1 MYTFDAL
8 TSSIKI
14 KELQGDLL
22 RNFPHQATADQI
34 QLINEVAGFL
44 LDRDPHQLFVLKG
57 YAGTGKTSLIQA
69 LIASLSKYNRKSV
82 LLAPTGR
89 AAKVISAYTRRKAYT
104 IHKHIYYPK
113 VKAGSVSFELQKN
126 KASNTIYIVD
136 EASMIGNQ
144 TDHAFGGN
152 ALLDD
157 LIRFADQGMNCKV
170 LLIGDVAQLPP
181 VGLTMSP
188 ALIPEELKMRYFKEV
203 YQVELREVVRQAKE
217 SGILSN
223 ATSLRQLLDTDQIN
237 YTPIF
242 DLYPDVIRL
251 AEKNDLEDALNSAY
265 SANSMED
272 SVVVLRSN
280 KRANIYNQQIRN
292 RILWYEDE
300 ITSGDHLMVVK
311 NNYFCLPKE
320 SKAGFIANGDQISVK
335 RILRT
340 EERHGFR
347 FAKAEVNL
355 VDYPEEPEFETF
367 LLLDCIYVDRPSMSY
382 EDGNRLYK
390 SIEREYAHIKT
401 KYKRF
406 QAIKTDPYFNALQV
420 KFAYAITCH
429 KAQGGQWK
437 NVFVEQGYLPESTVD
452 KEYLRWLYTAFTRAV
467 DVVYLIGFNPSF
479 FSDEEVVE

>member
-1 MYTFDAL
+1 MCIFAPL
-8 TSSIKI
+8 TLSTKI
-14 KELQGDLL
+14 TDLQGDLL
-22 RNFPHQATADQI
+22 RNFPHQATAGQI
-34 QLINEVAGFL
+34 QWIHQVAGFL
-44 LDRDPHQLFVLKG
+44 LERDPHQLFVLKG
-57 YAGTGKTSLIQA
+57 YAGTGKTSLLQT
-69 LIASLSKYNRKSV
+69 LIPSLTKYNRKAV

-89 AAKVISAYTRRKAYT
+89 AAKVMSAYTKRKAYT

-113 VKAGSVSFELQKN
+113 LKSGSLSFELQKN

-144 TDHAFGGN
+144 TDSAFGGN

-157 LIRFADQGMNCKV
+157 LIRFADQGLNCKV

-181 VGLTMSP
+181 VGLSLSP
-188 ALIPEELKMRYFKEV
+188 ALIPEELKLRYFKEV
-203 YQVELREVVRQAKE
+203 FHVELQEVVRQAE
-217 SGILSN
+217 SSGILKN
-223 ATSLRQLLDTDQIN
+223 ATSLRRLLESNDDRFKPTFN
-237 YTPIF
+237 
-242 DLYPDVIRL
+242 LYPDVNRIV
-251 AEKNDLEDALNSAY
+251 EKQDLEDALNTAY
-265 SANSMED
+265 SSMSIED

-280 KRANIYNQQIRN
+280 KRANVYNQQIRN

-320 SKAGFIANGDQISVK
+320 SKAGFIANGDQIVVK
-335 RILRT
+335 RIITT

-347 FAKAEVNL
+347 FAKAELNL
-355 VDYPEEPEFETF
+355 IDYPDEPEFESY

-390 SIEREYAHIKT
+390 SIERDYAHIKT

-437 NVFVEQGYLPESTVD
+437 NVFIEQGYLPEDTVD

-467 DVVYLIGFNPSF
+467 NTVYLIGFKLDF
-479 FSDEEVVE
+479 FDEEVNQ

>member
-1 MYTFDAL
+1 MCIFVSL
-8 TSSIKI
+8 TLSTKI
-14 KELQGDLL
+14 TDLQGDLL
-22 RNFPHQATADQI
+22 RNFPHQATAGQI
-34 QLINEVAGFL
+34 QWIHHVAGFL
-44 LDRDPHQLFVLKG
+44 LERDPHQLFVLKG
-57 YAGTGKTSLIQA
+57 YAGTGKTSLLQT
-69 LIASLSKYNRKSV
+69 LMTSLTKYNRKAV

-89 AAKVISAYTRRKAYT
+89 AAKVMSAYTKRKAYT

-113 VKAGSVSFELQKN
+113 LKSGSLSFELQKN

-144 TDHAFGGN
+144 TDSAFGGN

-157 LIRFADQGMNCKV
+157 LIRFADQGLNCKV

-181 VGLTMSP
+181 VGLTLSP
-188 ALIPEELKMRYFKEV
+188 ALIPEELKLRYFKEV
-203 YQVELREVVRQAKE
+203 FHVELQEVVRQAE
-217 SGILSN
+217 SSGILKN
-223 ATSLRQLLDTDQIN
+223 ATTLRQLLERDQDRFK
-237 YTPIF
+237 PIF
-242 DLYPDVIRL
+242 NLYPDVTRIV
-251 AEKNDLEDALNSAY
+251 EKQDLEDALNTAY
-265 SANSMED
+265 SSMSIED

-280 KRANIYNQQIRN
+280 KRANVYNQQIRN

-320 SKAGFIANGDQISVK
+320 SKAGFIANGDQIVVK
-335 RILRT
+335 RILTT

-355 VDYPEEPEFETF
+355 IDYPDEPEFETY

-390 SIEREYAHIKT
+390 SIERDYAHIKT

-406 QAIKTDPYFNALQV
+406 QAIKADPYFNALQV

-437 NVFVEQGYLPESTVD
+437 NVFIEQGYLPEDTVD

-467 DVVYLIGFNPSF
+467 NTVYLIGFKPDF
-479 FSDEEVVE
+479 FDEEVNQ

>member
-1 MYTFDAL
+1 MYIFDAL
-8 TSSIKI
+8 ISDIKI

-22 RNFPHQATADQI
+22 RNFPHQATKDQI
-34 QLINEVAGFL
+34 KFISEVAGFL
-44 LDRDPHQLFVLKG
+44 LDKDPHQLFILKG
-57 YAGTGKTSLIQA
+57 YAGTGKTTVIQSIIRSLV
-69 LIASLSKYNRKSV
+69 KYNRNSV

-89 AAKVISAYTRRKAYT
+89 AAKVITSYTKRKAYT

-113 VKAGSVSFELQKN
+113 VKSGSLHFELQKN

-144 TDHAFGGN
+144 TDSAFGEN

-157 LIRFADQGMNCKV
+157 LIRFSNQGMNCKV

-181 VGLTMSP
+181 VGLALSP
-188 ALIPEELKMRYFKEV
+188 ALVPEELKMRYFKEV
-203 YQVELREVVRQAKE
+203 FQVELKEVVRQTQE

-223 ATSLRQLLDTDQIN
+223 ATVLRQLLELNQVE
-237 YTPIF
+237 YSPIF
-242 DLYPDVIRL
+242 DLYPDVVRL
-251 AEKNDLEDALNSAY
+251 VEKNDLEDALNLAY
-265 SANSMED
+265 SNHSMED

-292 RILWYEDE
+292 RILWYDDE

-311 NNYFCLPKE
+311 NNYFALPKE
-320 SKAGFIANGDQISVK
+320 SKAGFIANGDLIVIK
-335 RILRT
+335 RILRIQ
-340 EERHGFR
+340 ERHGFR
-347 FAKAEVNL
+347 FAKVEVNL
-355 VDYPEEPEFETF
+355 VDYPEEPEFETY
-367 LLLDCIYVDRPSMSY
+367 LLLDAIYVDRPSMTY
-382 EDGNRLYK
+382 VDGNRLYK
-390 SIEREYAHIKT
+390 SVEQEYAHIKT
-401 KYKRF
+401 KYKRL

-437 NVFVEQGYLPESTVD
+437 NVFIEQGYLPNNTVD

-467 DVVYLIGFNPSF
+467 DKVFLIGFKPNF
-479 FSDEEVVE
+479 YK

>member
-1 MYTFDAL
+1 MST
-8 TSSIKI
+8 KI
-14 KELQGDLL
+14 TDLQGDLL
-22 RNFPHQATADQI
+22 RNFPHQATAGQI
-34 QLINEVAGFL
+34 QWIHQVAGFL
-44 LDRDPHQLFVLKG
+44 LERDPHQMFVLKG
-57 YAGTGKTSLIQA
+57 YAGTGKTSLLQS
-69 LIASLSKYNRKSV
+69 LIPSLTKYNRKAV

-89 AAKVISAYTRRKAYT
+89 AAKVMSAYTKRKAYT

-113 VKAGSVSFELQKN
+113 LKSGSLSFELQKN

-144 TDHAFGGN
+144 TDSAFGGN

-157 LIRFADQGMNCKV
+157 LIRFADQGLNCKV

-181 VGLTMSP
+181 VGLSLSP
-188 ALIPEELKMRYFKEV
+188 ALIPEELKLRYFKEV
-203 YQVELREVVRQAKE
+203 FHVELQEVVRQAE
-217 SGILSN
+217 SSGILKN
-223 ATSLRQLLDTDQIN
+223 ATSLRSLLESNDDRFKPTFN
-237 YTPIF
+237 
-242 DLYPDVIRL
+242 LYPDVNRIV
-251 AEKNDLEDALNSAY
+251 EKQDLEDALNTAY
-265 SANSMED
+265 SSMSIED

-280 KRANIYNQQIRN
+280 KRANVYNQQIRN

-320 SKAGFIANGDQISVK
+320 SKAGFIANGDQIVVK
-335 RILRT
+335 RIITT

-355 VDYPEEPEFETF
+355 IDYPDEPEFESY

-390 SIEREYAHIKT
+390 SIERDYAHIKT

-437 NVFVEQGYLPESTVD
+437 NVFIEQGYLPEDTVD

-467 DVVYLIGFNPSF
+467 NTVYLIGFKPDF
-479 FSDEEVVE
+479 FDEEVNQ

>member
-1 MYTFDAL
+1 MCIFAPL
-8 TSSIKI
+8 TLSTKI
-14 KELQGDLL
+14 TDLQGDLL
-22 RNFPHQATADQI
+22 RNFPHQATAGQI
-34 QLINEVAGFL
+34 QWIHQVAGFL
-44 LDRDPHQLFVLKG
+44 LERDPHQMFVLKG
-57 YAGTGKTSLIQA
+57 YAGTGKTSLLQT
-69 LIASLSKYNRKSV
+69 LIPSLTKYNRKAV

-89 AAKVISAYTRRKAYT
+89 AAKVMSAYTKRKAYT

-113 VKAGSVSFELQKN
+113 LKSGSLSFELQKN

-144 TDHAFGGN
+144 TDSAFGGN

-157 LIRFADQGMNCKV
+157 LIRFADQGLNCKV

-181 VGLTMSP
+181 VGLSLSP
-188 ALIPEELKMRYFKEV
+188 ALIPEELKLRYFKEV
-203 YQVELREVVRQAKE
+203 FHVELQEVVRQAE
-217 SGILSN
+217 SSGILKN
-223 ATSLRQLLDTDQIN
+223 ATSLRRLLESNDDRFKPTFN
-237 YTPIF
+237 
-242 DLYPDVIRL
+242 LYPDVNRIV
-251 AEKNDLEDALNSAY
+251 EKQDLEDALNTAY
-265 SANSMED
+265 SSMSIED

-280 KRANIYNQQIRN
+280 KRANVYNQQIRN

-320 SKAGFIANGDQISVK
+320 SKAGFIANGDQIVVK
-335 RILRT
+335 RIITT

-355 VDYPEEPEFETF
+355 IDYPDEPEFESY

-390 SIEREYAHIKT
+390 SIERDYAHIKT

-437 NVFVEQGYLPESTVD
+437 NVFIEQGYLPEDNVD

-467 DVVYLIGFNPSF
+467 NTVYLIGFKPDF
-479 FSDEEVVE
+479 FDEEVNQ

>member
-1 MYTFDAL
+1 MCIFATL
-8 TSSIKI
+8 TSSTEITN
-14 KELQGDLL
+14 LQGDLL
-22 RNFPHQATADQI
+22 RNFPHQATAGQI
-34 QLINEVAGFL
+34 QWVQNVAGFL
-44 LDRDPHQLFVLKG
+44 LDRDPHQIFVLKG
-57 YAGTGKTSLIQA
+57 YAGTGKTSLLQT
-69 LIASLSKYNRKSV
+69 LMMSLRKYNRKAV

-89 AAKVISAYTRRKAYT
+89 AAKVMSAYTKKKAYT

-113 VKAGSVSFELQKN
+113 LKSGSLSFELQKN

-144 TDHAFGGN
+144 SDSAFGGN

-157 LIRFADQGMNCKV
+157 LIRFSDQGLNCKV

-181 VGLTMSP
+181 VGLSLSP
-188 ALIPEELKMRYFKEV
+188 ALIPEELKLRYFKEV
-203 YQVELREVVRQAKE
+203 FHVELREVVRQAKS
-217 SGILSN
+217 SGILKN
-223 ATSLRQLLDTDQIN
+223 ATSIRQLLELDQDRFK
-237 YTPIF
+237 PKF
-242 DLYPDVIRL
+242 ELYPDVVRI
-251 AEKNDLEDALNSAY
+251 AEKQDLEDALNTAY
-265 SANSMED
+265 SSQSIED

-280 KRANIYNQQIRN
+280 KRANVYNQQIRN

-320 SKAGFIANGDQISVK
+320 SKAGFIANGDQIVVK
-335 RILRT
+335 RIITT

-355 VDYPEEPEFETF
+355 IDYPDEPEFETY

-390 SIEREYAHIKT
+390 SIERDYAHIKT

-437 NVFVEQGYLPESTVD
+437 NVFIEQGYLPEDGVD
-452 KEYLRWLYTAFTRAV
+452 KEYLRWLYTAFTRGV
-467 DVVYLIGFNPSF
+467 DTVYLIGFKPEF
-479 FSDEEVVE
+479 FDEEID

>member
-1 MYTFDAL
+1 MYIFDAL
-8 TSSIKI
+8 TSGIKI

-22 RNFPHQATADQI
+22 RNFPHQATKDQI
-34 QLINEVAGFL
+34 KLISEVAGFL
-44 LDRDPHQLFVLKG
+44 LDKDPHQLFVLKG
-57 YAGTGKTSLIQA
+57 YAGTGKTTLIQT
-69 LIASLSKYNRKSV
+69 LIRSLVKYNRKSV

-89 AAKVISAYTRRKAYT
+89 AAKVISSYTKRKAYT

-113 VKAGSVSFELQKN
+113 VKSGSLHFELQKN
-126 KASNTIYIVD
+126 KAGNTIYIVD

-144 TDHAFGGN
+144 TDSAFGGN

-157 LIRFADQGMNCKV
+157 LIRFSDQGMNCKV

-181 VGLTMSP
+181 VGLLVSP
-188 ALIPEELKMRYFKEV
+188 ALVPEELKMRYFKEV
-203 YQVELREVVRQAKE
+203 FQVELKEVVRQARE

-223 ATSLRQLLDTDQIN
+223 ATALRQLLELDQIE
-237 YTPIF
+237 YSPVF
-242 DLYPDVIRL
+242 DLYPDVVRL
-251 AEKNDLEDALNSAY
+251 AEKSDLEDALNSAY
-265 SANSMED
+265 SDHSMED

-280 KRANIYNQQIRN
+280 KRANVYNQQIRN

-311 NNYFCLPKE
+311 NNYFALPKE
-320 SKAGFIANGDQISVK
+320 SKAGFIANGDQIVVK
-335 RILRT
+335 RILRIQ
-340 EERHGFR
+340 ERHGFR

-355 VDYPEEPEFETF
+355 VDYPDEPEFETY
-367 LLLDCIYVDRPSMSY
+367 LLLDAIYVDRPSMTY
-382 EDGNRLYK
+382 DDGNRLYK
-390 SIEREYAHIKT
+390 SVEREYAQIKT

-437 NVFVEQGYLPESTVD
+437 NVFIEQGYLPDNTVD
-452 KEYLRWLYTAFTRAV
+452 KEYLRWLYTAFTRAI
-467 DVVYLIGFNPSF
+467 DKVYLIGFKPNF
-479 FSDEEVVE
+479 FK

>member
-1 MYTFDAL
+1 MCIFAPL
-8 TSSIKI
+8 TLSTKI
-14 KELQGDLL
+14 TDLQGDLL
-22 RNFPHQATADQI
+22 RNFPHQATAGQI
-34 QLINEVAGFL
+34 QWIHQVAGFL
-44 LDRDPHQLFVLKG
+44 LERDPHQLFVLKG
-57 YAGTGKTSLIQA
+57 YAGTGKTSLLKT
-69 LIASLSKYNRKSV
+69 LIPSLTKYNRKAV

-89 AAKVISAYTRRKAYT
+89 AAKVMSAYTKRKAYT

-113 VKAGSVSFELQKN
+113 LKSGSLSFELQKN

-144 TDHAFGGN
+144 TDSAFGGN

-157 LIRFADQGMNCKV
+157 LIRFADQGLNCKV

-181 VGLTMSP
+181 VGLSLSP
-188 ALIPEELKMRYFKEV
+188 ALIPEELKLRYFKEV
-203 YQVELREVVRQAKE
+203 FHVELQEVVRQAE
-217 SGILSN
+217 SSGILKN
-223 ATSLRQLLDTDQIN
+223 ATSLRRLLESNDDRFKPTFN
-237 YTPIF
+237 
-242 DLYPDVIRL
+242 LYPDVNRIV
-251 AEKNDLEDALNSAY
+251 EKQDLEDALNTAY
-265 SANSMED
+265 SSMSIED

-280 KRANIYNQQIRN
+280 KRANVYNQQIRN

-320 SKAGFIANGDQISVK
+320 SKAGFIANGDQIVVK
-335 RILRT
+335 RIITT

-347 FAKAEVNL
+347 FAKAELNL
-355 VDYPEEPEFETF
+355 IDYPDEPEFESY

-390 SIEREYAHIKT
+390 SIERDYAHIKT

-437 NVFVEQGYLPESTVD
+437 NVFIEQGYLPEDTVD

-467 DVVYLIGFNPSF
+467 NTVYLIGFKPDF
-479 FSDEEVVE
+479 FDEEVNQ

>member
-1 MYTFDAL
+1 MYIFDAL
-8 TSSIKI
+8 TSGIKI

-22 RNFPHQATADQI
+22 RNFPHQATTDQI
-34 QLINEVAGFL
+34 KLITEVAGFL
-44 LDRDPHQLFVLKG
+44 LNKDPHQLFILKG
-57 YAGTGKTSLIQA
+57 YAGTGKTTLIQS
-69 LIASLSKYNRKSV
+69 IIRSIVKYNRKSV

-89 AAKVISAYTRRKAYT
+89 AAKVISSYTKRKAYT

-113 VKAGSVSFELQKN
+113 VKSGSLHFELQKN
-126 KASNTIYIVD
+126 KASNTVYIVD

-144 TDHAFGGN
+144 TDSTFGGN
-152 ALLDD
+152 DLLDD

-181 VGLTMSP
+181 VGLAVSP
-188 ALIPEELKMRYFKEV
+188 ALVPEELKMRYFKEV
-203 YQVELREVVRQAKE
+203 FQVELKEVVRQAQE

-223 ATSLRQLLDTDQIN
+223 ATALRQLLEHDQIE
-237 YTPIF
+237 YSPVF
-242 DLYPDVIRL
+242 DLYPDVVVL

-265 SANSMED
+265 SDYSIED

-280 KRANIYNQQIRN
+280 KRANVYNQQIRN

-311 NNYFCLPKE
+311 NNYFALPKE
-320 SKAGFIANGDQISVK
+320 SKAGFIANGDQIVIK
-335 RILRT
+335 RILRIQ
-340 EERHGFR
+340 ERHGFR
-347 FAKAEVNL
+347 FAKVEVNL
-355 VDYPEEPEFETF
+355 VDYSDEPEFETY
-367 LLLDCIYVDRPSMSY
+367 LLLDAIYVDRPSMTY

-390 SIEREYAHIKT
+390 SVEREYAHIKT

-406 QAIKTDPYFNALQV
+406 QAIKADPYFNALQV

-437 NVFVEQGYLPESTVD
+437 NVFIEQGYLPDNTVD
-452 KEYLRWLYTAFTRAV
+452 KEYLRWLYTAFTRAI
-467 DVVYLIGFNPSF
+467 DKVYLIGFKPNF
-479 FSDEEVVE
+479 FK

>member
-1 MYTFDAL
+1 MCIFAPL
-8 TSSIKI
+8 TLSTKI
-14 KELQGDLL
+14 TDLQGDLL
-22 RNFPHQATADQI
+22 RNFPHQATAGQI
-34 QLINEVAGFL
+34 QWIHQVAGFL
-44 LDRDPHQLFVLKG
+44 LERDPHQLFVLKG
-57 YAGTGKTSLIQA
+57 YAGTGKTSLLQT
-69 LIASLSKYNRKSV
+69 LIPSLTKYNRKAV

-89 AAKVISAYTRRKAYT
+89 AAKVMSAYTKRKAYT

-113 VKAGSVSFELQKN
+113 LKSGSLSFELQKN

-144 TDHAFGGN
+144 TDSAFGGN

-157 LIRFADQGMNCKV
+157 LIRFADQGLNCKV

-181 VGLTMSP
+181 VGLSLSP
-188 ALIPEELKMRYFKEV
+188 ALIPEELKLRYFKEV
-203 YQVELREVVRQAKE
+203 FHVELQEVVRQAE
-217 SGILSN
+217 SSGILKN
-223 ATSLRQLLDTDQIN
+223 ATSLRSLLESNDDRFKPTFN
-237 YTPIF
+237 
-242 DLYPDVIRL
+242 LYPDVNRIV
-251 AEKNDLEDALNSAY
+251 EKQDLEDALNTAY
-265 SANSMED
+265 SSMSIED

-280 KRANIYNQQIRN
+280 KRANVYNQQIRN

-320 SKAGFIANGDQISVK
+320 SKAGFIANGDQIVVK
-335 RILRT
+335 RIITT

-355 VDYPEEPEFETF
+355 IDYPDEPEFESY

-390 SIEREYAHIKT
+390 SIERDYAHIKT

-437 NVFVEQGYLPESTVD
+437 NVFIEQGYLPEDTVD

-467 DVVYLIGFNPSF
+467 NTVYLIGFKPDF
-479 FSDEEVVE
+479 FDEEVNQ

>member
-1 MYTFDAL
+1 M
-8 TSSIKI
+8 TSGIKI

-22 RNFPHQATADQI
+22 RNFSHQATTDQI
-34 QLINEVAGFL
+34 KLITEVACFL
-44 LDRDPHQLFVLKG
+44 LDKDPNQIFVLKG
-57 YAGTGKTSLIQA
+57 YAGTGKTSLIQSII
-69 LIASLSKYNRKSV
+69 LSLLKYNRKSV

-89 AAKVISAYTRRKAYT
+89 AAKVISSYTKRKAYT

-113 VKAGSVSFELQKN
+113 IKSGSLHFELQRN
-126 KASNTIYIVD
+126 KAINTIYIVD

-144 TDHAFGGN
+144 TDSAFGGN

-181 VGLTMSP
+181 VGLSVSP
-188 ALIPEELKMRYFKEV
+188 ALVQEELKMRYFKEV
-203 YQVELREVVRQAKE
+203 FQVELKEVVRQAKE
-217 SGILSN
+217 SGILRN
-223 ATSLRQLLDTDQIN
+223 ATLLRHLLELNKIQ
-237 YTPIF
+237 YTPVF
-242 DLYPDVIRL
+242 ELYSDVIRL
-251 AEKNDLEDALNSAY
+251 EEKNDLEDALNAAY
-265 SANSMED
+265 SNKSMED
-272 SVVVLRSN
+272 SVVLLRSN

-311 NNYFCLPKE
+311 NNYFALPKD
-320 SKAGFIANGDQISVK
+320 SKAGFIANGDQIIVK
-335 RILRT
+335 RILRIQ
-340 EERHGFR
+340 ERHGFR

-355 VDYPEEPEFETF
+355 VDYSDEPEFETF
-367 LLLDCIYVDRPSMSY
+367 LLLDCIYVDGPSMTY
-382 EDGNRLYK
+382 DDGNRLYK
-390 SIEREYAHIKT
+390 SVEQDYLHIKT

-406 QAIKTDPYFNALQV
+406 QAIKADPYFNALHV

-437 NVFVEQGYLPESTVD
+437 NVFIEQGYLPDNTVD

-467 DVVYLIGFNPSF
+467 DKVYLIGFKSNF
-479 FSDEEVVE
+479 YK

>member
-1 MYTFDAL
+1 MCIFAPL
-8 TSSIKI
+8 TLSTKI
-14 KELQGDLL
+14 TDLQGDLL
-22 RNFPHQATADQI
+22 RNFPHQATAGQI
-34 QLINEVAGFL
+34 QWIHQVAGFL
-44 LDRDPHQLFVLKG
+44 LERDPHQMFVLKG
-57 YAGTGKTSLIQA
+57 YAGTGKTSLLQS
-69 LIASLSKYNRKSV
+69 LIPSLTKYNRKAV

-89 AAKVISAYTRRKAYT
+89 AAKVMSAYTKRKAYT

-113 VKAGSVSFELQKN
+113 LKSGSLSFELQKN

-144 TDHAFGGN
+144 TDSAFGGN

-157 LIRFADQGMNCKV
+157 LIRFADQGLNCKV

-181 VGLTMSP
+181 VGLSLSP
-188 ALIPEELKMRYFKEV
+188 ALIPEELKLRYFKEV
-203 YQVELREVVRQAKE
+203 FHVELQEVVRQAE
-217 SGILSN
+217 SSGILKN
-223 ATSLRQLLDTDQIN
+223 ATSLRRLLESNDDRFKPTFN
-237 YTPIF
+237 
-242 DLYPDVIRL
+242 LYPDVNRIV
-251 AEKNDLEDALNSAY
+251 EKQDLEDALNTAY
-265 SANSMED
+265 SSMSIED

-280 KRANIYNQQIRN
+280 KRANVYNQQIRN

-320 SKAGFIANGDQISVK
+320 SKAGFIANGDQIVVK
-335 RILRT
+335 RIITT

-355 VDYPEEPEFETF
+355 IDYPDEPEFESY

-390 SIEREYAHIKT
+390 SIERDYAHIKT

-437 NVFVEQGYLPESTVD
+437 NVFIEQGYLPEDTVD

-467 DVVYLIGFNPSF
+467 NTVYLIGFKPDF
-479 FSDEEVVE
+479 FDEEVNQ

>member
-1 MYTFDAL
+1 MYIFDAL
-8 TSSIKI
+8 TSGIKI

-22 RNFPHQATADQI
+22 RNFPHQATKDQI
-34 QLINEVAGFL
+34 KLISEVAGFL
-44 LDRDPHQLFVLKG
+44 LDKDPHQLFVLKG
-57 YAGTGKTSLIQA
+57 YAGTGKTSLIQS
-69 LIASLSKYNRKSV
+69 LIRSLVKYNRKSV

-89 AAKVISAYTRRKAYT
+89 AAKVISSYTKRKAYT

-113 VKAGSVSFELQKN
+113 VKSGSLHFELQKN

-144 TDHAFGGN
+144 TDSAFGGN

-157 LIRFADQGMNCKV
+157 LIRFSDQGMNCKV

-181 VGLTMSP
+181 VGLVVSP
-188 ALIPEELKMRYFKEV
+188 ALVPEELKMRYFKEV
-203 YQVELREVVRQAKE
+203 FQVELKEVVRQAQE

-223 ATSLRQLLDTDQIN
+223 ATALRQLLELDQIE
-237 YTPIF
+237 YSPVF
-242 DLYPDVIRL
+242 DLYPDVVRL
-251 AEKNDLEDALNSAY
+251 VEKNDLEDALNSAY
-265 SANSMED
+265 SDHSMED

-311 NNYFCLPKE
+311 NNYFALPKE
-320 SKAGFIANGDQISVK
+320 SKAGFIANGDQIVVK
-335 RILRT
+335 RILRIQ
-340 EERHGFR
+340 ERHGFR

-355 VDYPEEPEFETF
+355 VDYPTEPEFETY
-367 LLLDCIYVDRPSMSY
+367 LLLDSIYVDRPSMTY
-382 EDGNRLYK
+382 DDGNRLYK
-390 SIEREYAHIKT
+390 SVEREYAHIKT

-429 KAQGGQWK
+429 KAQGGQWE
-437 NVFVEQGYLPESTVD
+437 NVFIEQGYLPDNTVD
-452 KEYLRWLYTAFTRAV
+452 KEYLRWLYTAFTRAI
-467 DVVYLIGFNPSF
+467 DKVYLIGFKPNF
-479 FSDEEVVE
+479 FK

>member
-1 MYTFDAL
+1 MYIFDAL
-8 TSSIKI
+8 TSGIKI

-22 RNFPHQATADQI
+22 RNFPHKATKDQI
-34 QLINEVAGFL
+34 KLISEVAGFL
-44 LDRDPHQLFVLKG
+44 LNKDPHQLFVLKG
-57 YAGTGKTSLIQA
+57 YAGTGKTSLIQS
-69 LIASLSKYNRKSV
+69 LIRSLSKYNRKSI

-89 AAKVISAYTRRKAYT
+89 AAKVISSYTKRKAFT
-104 IHKHIYYPK
+104 IHKHIYYPNIK
-113 VKAGSVSFELQKN
+113 SGSLHFELQNN

-144 TDHAFGGN
+144 TDSTFGGN

-157 LIRFADQGMNCKV
+157 LIQFSDQGMNCKV

-181 VGLTMSP
+181 VGLTVSP
-188 ALIPEELKMRYFKEV
+188 ALVPEELKIRYFKEV
-203 YQVELREVVRQAKE
+203 FQVELKEVVRQTQE
-217 SGILSN
+217 SGILRN
-223 ATSLRQLLDTDQIN
+223 ATALRQLLDLNQSE
-237 YTPIF
+237 YTLVF
-242 DLYPDVIRL
+242 NLYPDVVRL
-251 AEKNDLEDALNSAY
+251 IEKNDLEDALNFAY
-265 SANSMED
+265 SNHSIED

-311 NNYFCLPKE
+311 NNYFALPKD
-320 SKAGFIANGDQISVK
+320 SKAGFIANGDQIVIK
-335 RILRT
+335 RILRIQ
-340 EERHGFR
+340 ERHGFR
-347 FAKAEVNL
+347 YAKAEVNL
-355 VDYPEEPEFETF
+355 VDYPEEPEFESY
-367 LLLDCIYVDRPSMSY
+367 LLLDSIYVDRPSMTY

-390 SIEREYAHIKT
+390 SVEQEYAHIKT

-406 QAIKTDPYFNALQV
+406 QAIKADPYFNALQV

-437 NVFVEQGYLPESTVD
+437 NVFIEQGYLPDNTVD

-467 DVVYLIGFNPSF
+467 DKVFLIGFKPNF
-479 FSDEEVVE
+479 FK

>member
-1 MYTFDAL
+1 MCIFAPL
-8 TSSIKI
+8 TLSTKI
-14 KELQGDLL
+14 TDLQGDLL
-22 RNFPHQATADQI
+22 RNFPHQATAGQI
-34 QLINEVAGFL
+34 QWIHQVAGFL
-44 LDRDPHQLFVLKG
+44 LERDPHQMFVLKG
-57 YAGTGKTSLIQA
+57 YAGTGKTSLLQT
-69 LIASLSKYNRKSV
+69 LIPSLTKYNRKAV

-89 AAKVISAYTRRKAYT
+89 AAKVMSAYTKRKAYT

-113 VKAGSVSFELQKN
+113 LKSGSLSFELQKN

-144 TDHAFGGN
+144 TDSAFGGN

-157 LIRFADQGMNCKV
+157 LIRFADQGLNCKV

-181 VGLTMSP
+181 VGLSLSP
-188 ALIPEELKMRYFKEV
+188 ALIPEELKLRYFKEV
-203 YQVELREVVRQAKE
+203 FHVELQEVVRQAE
-217 SGILSN
+217 SSGILKN
-223 ATSLRQLLDTDQIN
+223 ATSLRRLLESNDDRFKPTFN
-237 YTPIF
+237 
-242 DLYPDVIRL
+242 LYPDVNRIV
-251 AEKNDLEDALNSAY
+251 EKQDLEDALNTAY
-265 SANSMED
+265 SSMSIED

-280 KRANIYNQQIRN
+280 KRANVYNQQIRN

-320 SKAGFIANGDQISVK
+320 SKAGFIANGDQIVVK
-335 RILRT
+335 RIITT

-355 VDYPEEPEFETF
+355 IDYPDEPEFESY

-390 SIEREYAHIKT
+390 SIERDYAHIKT

-437 NVFVEQGYLPESTVD
+437 NVFIEQGYLPEDTVD

-467 DVVYLIGFNPSF
+467 NTVYLIGFKPDF
-479 FSDEEVVE
+479 FDEEVNQ

>member
-1 MYTFDAL
+1 MYIFDAL
-8 TSSIKI
+8 TSGIKI

-22 RNFPHQATADQI
+22 RNFPHQATKDQI
-34 QLINEVAGFL
+34 KLISEVAGFL
-44 LDRDPHQLFVLKG
+44 LDKDPHQLFVLKG
-57 YAGTGKTSLIQA
+57 YAGTGKTTLIQS
-69 LIASLSKYNRKSV
+69 IIRSIVKYNRKSV

-89 AAKVISAYTRRKAYT
+89 AAKVISFYTKRKAYT

-113 VKAGSVSFELQKN
+113 VKSGSLHFELQKN

-144 TDHAFGGN
+144 IDSVFGGN

-157 LIRFADQGMNCKV
+157 LIRFSDQGMNCKV

-181 VGLTMSP
+181 VGLVVSP
-188 ALIPEELKMRYFKEV
+188 ALVPEELKTRYFKEV
-203 YQVELREVVRQAKE
+203 FQVELREVVRQAQE

-223 ATSLRQLLDTDQIN
+223 ATALRQLLELDQVEYSPVFN
-237 YTPIF
+237 
-242 DLYPDVIRL
+242 LYPDVVRL
-251 AEKNDLEDALNSAY
+251 VEKNELEDALNLAY
-265 SANSMED
+265 SNHSMED

-311 NNYFCLPKE
+311 NNYYALPKE
-320 SKAGFIANGDQISVK
+320 SKAGFIANGDQIVIK
-335 RILRT
+335 RILRIQ
-340 EERHGFR
+340 ERHGFR
-347 FAKAEVNL
+347 FAKVEVNL
-355 VDYPEEPEFETF
+355 VDYPDEPEFETY
-367 LLLDCIYVDRPSMSY
+367 LLLDAIYVDRPSMTY
-382 EDGNRLYK
+382 VDTNRLYK
-390 SIEREYAHIKT
+390 SVEQEYGHIKS

-437 NVFVEQGYLPESTVD
+437 NVFIEQGYLPDNTVD

-467 DVVYLIGFNPSF
+467 DKVYLIGFKSNF
-479 FSDEEVVE
+479 Y

>member
-1 MYTFDAL
+1 MCIFAPL
-8 TSSIKI
+8 TLSTKI
-14 KELQGDLL
+14 TDLQGDLL
-22 RNFPHQATADQI
+22 RNFPHQATAGQI
-34 QLINEVAGFL
+34 QWIHQVAGFL
-44 LDRDPHQLFVLKG
+44 LERDPHQLFVLKG
-57 YAGTGKTSLIQA
+57 YAGTGKTSLLKT
-69 LIASLSKYNRKSV
+69 LIPSLTKYNRKAV

-89 AAKVISAYTRRKAYT
+89 AAKVMSAYTKRKAYT

-113 VKAGSVSFELQKN
+113 LKSGSLSFELQKN

-144 TDHAFGGN
+144 TDSAFGGN

-157 LIRFADQGMNCKV
+157 LIRFADQGLNCKV

-181 VGLTMSP
+181 VGLSLSP
-188 ALIPEELKMRYFKEV
+188 ALIPEELKLRYFKEV
-203 YQVELREVVRQAKE
+203 FHVELQEVVRQAE
-217 SGILSN
+217 SSGILKN
-223 ATSLRQLLDTDQIN
+223 ATSLRRLLESNDDRFKPTFN
-237 YTPIF
+237 
-242 DLYPDVIRL
+242 LYPDVNRIV
-251 AEKNDLEDALNSAY
+251 EKQDLEDALNTAY
-265 SANSMED
+265 SSMSIED

-280 KRANIYNQQIRN
+280 KRANVYNQQIRN

-320 SKAGFIANGDQISVK
+320 SKAGFIANGDQIVVK
-335 RILRT
+335 RIITT

-355 VDYPEEPEFETF
+355 IDYPDEPEFESY

-390 SIEREYAHIKT
+390 SIERDYAHIKT

-437 NVFVEQGYLPESTVD
+437 NVFIEQGYLPEDTVD

-467 DVVYLIGFNPSF
+467 NTVYLIGFKPDF
-479 FSDEEVVE
+479 FDEEVNQ

>member
-1 MYTFDAL
+1 MCIFAPL
-8 TSSIKI
+8 TLSTKI
-14 KELQGDLL
+14 TDLQGDLL
-22 RNFPHQATADQI
+22 RNFPHQATAGQI
-34 QLINEVAGFL
+34 QWIHQVAGFL
-44 LDRDPHQLFVLKG
+44 LERDPHQLFVLKG
-57 YAGTGKTSLIQA
+57 YAGTGKTSLLKT
-69 LIASLSKYNRKSV
+69 LIPSLTKYNRKAV

-89 AAKVISAYTRRKAYT
+89 AAKVMSAYTKRKAYT

-113 VKAGSVSFELQKN
+113 LKSGSLSFELQKN

-144 TDHAFGGN
+144 TDSAFGGN

-157 LIRFADQGMNCKV
+157 LIRFADQGLNCKV

-181 VGLTMSP
+181 VGLSLSP
-188 ALIPEELKMRYFKEV
+188 ALIPEELKLRYFKEV
-203 YQVELREVVRQAKE
+203 FHVELQEVVRQAE
-217 SGILSN
+217 SSGILKN
-223 ATSLRQLLDTDQIN
+223 ATSLRRLLESNDDRFKPTFN
-237 YTPIF
+237 
-242 DLYPDVIRL
+242 LYSDVNRIV
-251 AEKNDLEDALNSAY
+251 EKQDLEDALNTAY
-265 SANSMED
+265 SSMSIED

-280 KRANIYNQQIRN
+280 KRANVYNQQIRN

-320 SKAGFIANGDQISVK
+320 SKAGFIANGDQIVVK
-335 RILRT
+335 RIITT

-355 VDYPEEPEFETF
+355 IDYPDEPEFESY

-390 SIEREYAHIKT
+390 SIERDYAHIKT

-437 NVFVEQGYLPESTVD
+437 NVFIEQGYLPEDTVD

-467 DVVYLIGFNPSF
+467 NTVYLIGFKPDF
-479 FSDEEVVE
+479 FDEEVNQ

>member
-1 MYTFDAL
+1 MYIFDAL
-8 TSSIKI
+8 TSGIKI

-22 RNFPHQATADQI
+22 RNFPHQATKDQI
-34 QLINEVAGFL
+34 KLISEVAGFL
-44 LDRDPHQLFVLKG
+44 LDNDPHQLFVLKG
-57 YAGTGKTSLIQA
+57 YAGTGKTTLIQT
-69 LIASLSKYNRKSV
+69 LIRSLEKYNRKSV

-89 AAKVISAYTRRKAYT
+89 AAKVISSYTKRKAYT

-113 VKAGSVSFELQKN
+113 VKSGSLYFELQKN

-144 TDHAFGGN
+144 TDSAFGGN

-157 LIRFADQGMNCKV
+157 LIRFSDQGMNCKV

-181 VGLTMSP
+181 VGLVVSP
-188 ALIPEELKMRYFKEV
+188 ALVPEELKMRYFKDV
-203 YQVELREVVRQAKE
+203 FQVELKEVVRQAQE

-223 ATSLRQLLDTDQIN
+223 ATALRQLLELDQIQ
-237 YTPIF
+237 YSPVF
-242 DLYPDVIRL
+242 DLYPDVVRL
-251 AEKNDLEDALNSAY
+251 SEKNDLEDALNLAY
-265 SANSMED
+265 SDHSMED

-311 NNYFCLPKE
+311 NNYFALPKE
-320 SKAGFIANGDQISVK
+320 SKAGFIANGDQIVIK
-335 RILRT
+335 RILRIQ
-340 EERHGFR
+340 ERHGFR
-347 FAKAEVNL
+347 FAKVEVNL
-355 VDYPEEPEFETF
+355 VDYSDEPEFETF
-367 LLLDCIYVDRPSMSY
+367 LLLDCIHVDGPSMTY
-382 EDGNRLYK
+382 DDGNRLYK
-390 SIEREYAHIKT
+390 SVEREYAHIKT

-406 QAIKTDPYFNALQV
+406 QAIKADPYFNALQV

-437 NVFVEQGYLPESTVD
+437 NVFIEQGYLPDNTVD
-452 KEYLRWLYTAFTRAV
+452 KEYLRWLYTAFTRAI
-467 DVVYLIGFNPSF
+467 DKVYLIGFKPNF
-479 FSDEEVVE
+479 YR

>member
-1 MYTFDAL
+1 MCIFAPL
-8 TSSIKI
+8 TLSTKI
-14 KELQGDLL
+14 TDLQGDLL
-22 RNFPHQATADQI
+22 RNFPHQATAGQI
-34 QLINEVAGFL
+34 QWIHQVAGFL
-44 LDRDPHQLFVLKG
+44 LERDPHQMFVLKG
-57 YAGTGKTSLIQA
+57 YAGTGKTSLLQT
-69 LIASLSKYNRKSV
+69 LIPSLIKYNRKAV

-89 AAKVISAYTRRKAYT
+89 AAKVMSAYTKRKAYT

-113 VKAGSVSFELQKN
+113 LKSGSLSFELQKN

-144 TDHAFGGN
+144 TDSAFGGN

-157 LIRFADQGMNCKV
+157 LIRFADQGLNCKV

-181 VGLTMSP
+181 VGLSLSP
-188 ALIPEELKMRYFKEV
+188 ALIPEELKLRYFKEV
-203 YQVELREVVRQAKE
+203 FHVELQEVVRQAE
-217 SGILSN
+217 SSGILKN
-223 ATSLRQLLDTDQIN
+223 ATSLRRLLESNDDRFKPTFN
-237 YTPIF
+237 
-242 DLYPDVIRL
+242 LYPDVNRIV
-251 AEKNDLEDALNSAY
+251 EKQDLEDALNTAY
-265 SANSMED
+265 SSMSIED

-280 KRANIYNQQIRN
+280 KRANVYNQQIRN

-320 SKAGFIANGDQISVK
+320 SKAGFIANGDQIVVK
-335 RILRT
+335 RIITT

-355 VDYPEEPEFETF
+355 IDYPDEPEFESY

-390 SIEREYAHIKT
+390 SIERDYAHIKT

-437 NVFVEQGYLPESTVD
+437 NVFIEQGYLPEDTVD

-467 DVVYLIGFNPSF
+467 NTVYLIGFKPDF
-479 FSDEEVVE
+479 FDEEVNQ